1 MIKEIIKKIK
11 KKYAE
16 YKGGE
21 IYIDYLRQQGIRI
34 GTHCHIGIPRTI
46 TIDYTRP
53 YLIEIGNNVRMNNG
67 FTLLTHDFATSVLTN
82 KYGDFLPSSGKVKIG
97 NNVYFAQKC
106 TVMKGVT
113 IGDNCIIGYGSLVTK
128 NIPSNSV
135 VAGSPARVICTLE
148 EYYKKRKIKA
158 LEESLE
164 LANEIQRYYKRKPV
178 PTDFKEEF
186 VYFVSGNEIEKY
198 PELPIRHQLTTMGDC
213 FDRWV
218 RDHKAPYKS
227 FEEFLDA
234 ANKSKKE

>member
-1 MIKEIIKKIK
+1 MIKGIIKKFK
-11 KKYAE
+11 RKYAE

-21 IYIDYLRQQGIRI
+21 IYLDYLRQLGIKI
-34 GTHCHIGIPRTI
+34 GTHCHIGKPKTI

-53 YLIEIGNNVRMNNG
+53 YLIEIGNHVRMNNG

-128 NIPSNSV
+128 DIPSNSV

-148 EYYKKRKIKA
+148 EYYEKRKTKA

-164 LANEIQRYYKRKPV
+164 LAKEVQRFYKRKPV
-178 PTDFKEEF
+178 PKDFREEF
-186 VYFVSGNEIEKY
+186 VYFVSGNEVEKY
-198 PELPIRHQLTTMGDC
+198 PELPIKHQLMTMGDC

-218 RDHKAPYKS
+218 REHKAPFKS
-227 FEEFLDA
+227 FDEFLDA
-234 ANKSKKE
+234 AGV